1 MSKRLLTSE
10 EIAHIL
16 HDLPIPKFLPP
27 LIREAV
33 AKEICTSFRK
43 QLSKMQVY
51 PQILSKIKECVHH
64 KYVTSLAPTGDMVG
78 ILASQSMESFT
89 QMTLNMFHSAGL
101 SEKNVS
107 LGLPRFEELMNATSN
122 PKIIGWNFYPIE
134 KFENSETLRASILL
148 PEVKLGNLISRAN
161 PELNGSEDV
170 WYPLHDILYSKEY
183 KKCNW
188 RIRLYMNPDK
198 IFRQSLTL
206 VQIAWEIERQL
217 ETTFVVCSPMGSEKL
232 VMDVYVDTQQITADG
247 NFSEEEAKEQYVRDI
262 VLKALK
268 DLCIS
273 GIHGVEAVYPK
284 QAKSGDWYFEGNGG
298 SLIDLLSHPACNSI
312 KTLNDNMWDILECL
326 GIEATR
332 TFLISELLKVLSFD
346 GSFVNPKHVMLL
358 VDRMTM
364 DGNISAVNRYGM
376 DREHFGPL
384 AKMAFEESTEN
395 TLRSAIHGETDDLK
409 GVNACIITGK
419 AANIGGSSCELLVDL
434 SQLENVEEE
443 PSTDLIEF

>member
-1 MSKRLLTSE
+1 MTKRFLTPD

-16 HDLPIPKFLPP
+16 HDLPVPKFLPP

-33 AKEICTSFRK
+33 TKDIHTSFRK

-51 PQILSKIKECVHH
+51 PQILSKIKECVHR
-64 KYVTSLAPTGDMVG
+64 KYLTSLAPTGDMVG
-78 ILASQSMESFT
+78 VLASQSMESFT

-122 PKIIGWNFYPIE
+122 PKIIGWNFYPLE
-134 KFENSETLRASILL
+134 KFDSSDKLRGSILL
-148 PEVKLGNLISRAN
+148 PEVKLGNLITRAVPEMN
-161 PELNGSEDV
+161 PVEDS

-183 KKCNW
+183 KKCTW
-188 RIRLYMNPDK
+188 RVRLFMNPEK

-206 VQIAWEIERQL
+206 VQIASEIERQL
-217 ETTFVVCSPMGSEKL
+217 ETTFVVCSPMGGDKL
-232 VMDVYVDTQQITADG
+232 IIDVYVDTVQIVADG
-247 NFSEEEAKEQYVRDI
+247 NFSELEAQEQYVRDI

-273 GIHGVEAVYPK
+273 GVRGVEAVYPK
-284 QAKSGDWYFEGNGG
+284 QTKTGEWYYEGNGG
-298 SLIDLLSHPACNSI
+298 SLIDLLSHPSCNSS
-312 KTLNDNMWDILECL
+312 KTVNDNMWDIFECL

-332 TFLISELLKVLSFD
+332 AFLISEIVKVLSFD
-346 GSFVNPKHVMLL
+346 GTFVNPKHVMLL
-358 VDRMTM
+358 VDRMTI

-395 TLRSAIHGETDDLK
+395 TLRSAIHGETDDLR

-419 AANIGGSSCELLVDL
+419 TANIGGSSCELLVDL
-434 SQLENVEEE
+434 AQLEDVQEET
-443 PSTDLIEF
+443 SDTIEF